1 MVVFDEIKFG
11 EDVYKNG
18 IKSKKYIL
26 TELLNVAKYLKYND
40 IEIKNNLI
48 KFCEKHIDN
57 FNIEEWEDILIDTT
71 EKAIRYPPLTGK
83 IINITQSEL
92 DVIAR
97 LEDIEAQKVLFILLV
112 INKFK
117 NYTIDVSR
125 VELFKLA
132 KVKANTK
139 KQESILYLLNS
150 NGFTEIYN
158 VTRNKKNKNYRK
170 VTFMDDV
177 SDIVITIND
186 FDNIIL
192 YYRKYIGEVII
203 ECGVCGVLVS
213 PTNNRQKYCKIC
225 WEETNRDQTRARVQR
240 HRDCNALEKPAN
252 PHE

>member
-1 MVVFDEIKFG
+1 MVVFDEIEFG

-26 TELLNVAKYLKYND
+26 TELLNVAKYLNYNN

-57 FNIEEWEDILIDTT
+57 FNIEEWEDILIDTI
-71 EKAIRYPPLTGK
+71 EKAIKYPPLTGK

-170 VTFMDDV
+170 VTFVDDT
-177 SDIVITIND
+177 SDIVITINN

-192 YYRKYIGEVII
+192 YYLRYLGENII
-203 ECGVCGVLVS
+203 NCGVCGVLIS
-213 PTNNRQKYCKIC
+213 PTNNKNKYCSECAKEINIQKTI
-225 WEETNRDQTRARVQR
+225 ENRKNSKSV
-240 HRDCNALEKPAN
+240 
-252 PHE
+252 